1 MDQNYRPLNGV
12 TVVELATFVAAP
24 YSARILADWGA
35 NVIKVEPPKGDP
47 MRQMGGLLNMPTD
60 EDENVAFDQQ
70 DANKH
75 SIVLNLKDPDA
86 MAAMH
91 RLLEKADVF
100 ITNNRED
107 ALLRM
112 ELSYEQLK
120 DKYPKLIYGHVSG
133 FGEDGPHKNRPG
145 YDFTSYYAR
154 GGISGTLYE
163 KGTSPVMTVAAFG
176 DEQVSMALASGICA
190 ALFNATRTGKGEKVS
205 VNLFQTALS
214 AMGHLIASSQYG
226 KNPYPR
232 SRLDTANPFQAAYPT
247 KDGRWI
253 QGGVNQYDKEYAH
266 ICRLV
271 GREDLAVD
279 ERFNTFQKVKDN
291 PRPFIMELDKAFRQ
305 KTADEWVAIF
315 EEADLP
321 FEKEALWEEILED
334 PQAWGDHDLERV
346 DGYPEDE
353 KLGTTRI
360 LVRTPVNF
368 RNMGLPPYN
377 KGPKL
382 GEHTDEI
389 LASVGYTAEQIAQ
402 MREKGSVK

>member
-1 MDQNYRPLNGV
+1 MDQNYRPLAGV
-12 TVVELATFVAAP
+12 TIVELATFVAGP
-24 YSARILADWGA
+24 YSCRIMADWGA
-35 NVIKVEPPKGDP
+35 DVIKVEPPKGDP
-47 MRQMGGLLNMPTD
+47 MRQMGGLLNMPID
-60 EDENVAFDQQ
+60 ENENVAFDQQ
-70 DANKH
+70 DANKR
-75 SIVLNLKDPDA
+75 SVVLNLKDPDG

-91 RLLEKADVF
+91 RLLARADVF
-100 ITNNRED
+100 VTNNREE
-107 ALLRM
+107 ALVRM
-112 ELSYEQLK
+112 GLSYDQLR
-120 DKYPKLIYGHVSG
+120 DRYPRLIYGQISG
-133 FGEDGPHKNRPG
+133 FGEEGPHKDRPG

-176 DEQVSMALASGICA
+176 DEQVSMALASGVCA

-214 AMGHLIASSQYG
+214 MMGHLIASSQYG

-253 QGGVNQYDKEYAH
+253 QGGVNQYDREYAR

-271 GREDLAVD
+271 GRDDLAED

-291 PRPFIMELDKAFRQ
+291 ARPFMTELDKAFRQ

-334 PQAWGDHDLERV
+334 PQAWGDHDLERL

-368 RNMGLPPYN
+368 KNMGLPPYN

-382 GEHTDEI
+382 GEHTDAVLGELGYSTEEI
-389 LASVGYTAEQIAQ
+389 KALRA
-402 MREKGSVK
+402 KGAAK